1 MKRQVLLDQN
11 MRRSRKSSVD
21 SRALKTQEE
30 MSAESSIKN
39 SDNLSKQQDKLAEDN
54 GDPSEAQDLEMSKQ
68 GETMTTV
75 KESKIH

>member
-1 MKRQVLLDQN
+1 